1 MIRIKENNISKFFFL
16 VFFLGVSLITT
27 AFAQR
32 VHETKIGFISDTQQ
46 PIWIEK
52 IFLPANNN
60 KAATD
65 AIFSS
70 IIKNDSI
77 SALFHLGD
85 ITGWDMFPSD
95 WEQIDKNFEKLKKV
109 NILIYP
115 ALGNHDYFLLPKY
128 AIPRF
133 YKRFPAIKESW
144 YSVRIENVAVII
156 LNSNYFQLSD
166 DEIQKQKKWYLNK
179 IEQLEKNDSVN
190 AIIVGVHHS
199 PFTNSRIVNPSEDV
213 QNDFVPSFLKS
224 DKCKLFIS
232 GHAHAFEHFKR
243 SGKDF
248 LVIGGGGGLQHPLL
262 MGGSQRWKDLFPI
275 PTSKRMFHY
284 LVCEMKGSLLDVKVM
299 MLNSD
304 FKTFFHAY
312 EFTVTTSK

>member
-1 MIRIKENNISKFFFL
+1 MRIKGNNIPKLFYL
-16 VFFLGVSLITT
+16 VFFLGSSLITT
-27 AFAQR
+27 THAQSD
-32 VHETKIGFISDTQQ
+32 HKTKIGFISDTQQ

-52 IFLPANNN
+52 IFLPSNKN

-70 IIKNDSI
+70 VVENDSI

-85 ITGWDMFPSD
+85 ITGLAMFPSE
-95 WEQIDKNFEKLKKV
+95 WEQIDENFKKLKKAK
-109 NILIYP
+109 IPIYP
-115 ALGNHDYFLLPKY
+115 ALGNHDYFFFKKY
-128 AIPRF
+128 ALPEF
-133 YKRFPAIKESW
+133 EKRFPAIKESW
-144 YSVRIENVAVII
+144 YSIRIENVAVIL
-156 LNSNYFQLSD
+156 LNSNYFRLSD
-166 DEIQKQKKWYLNK
+166 EEIQKQKKWYVDK
-179 IEQLEKNDSVN
+179 IEELEMNDSIS

-199 PFTNSRIVNPSEDV
+199 PFTNSRIVSPSENV

-248 LVIGGGGGLQHPLL
+248 LVVGGGGGLQHPLL
-262 MGGSQRWKDLFPI
+262 MGDSQRWKDLFPI
-275 PTSKRMFHY
+275 SSSKRMFHY
-284 LVCEMKGSLLDVKVM
+284 LVCEIKNSRLDLKVM

-304 FKTFFHAY
+304 FKPFFHAY
-312 EFTVTTSK
+312 EISIDTSK